1 MGTRAGS
8 RNAKGDA
15 QMTPGVQFV
24 RRLFS
29 SRAGI
34 SAIEYAFLA
43 ALIALVIVAS
53 VRLIGQGTAANI
65 QQAADAVSDAAP

>member
-1 MGTRAGS
+1 
-8 RNAKGDA
+8 
-15 QMTPGVQFV
+15 MTPSV
-24 RRLFS
+24 RLFRRILS
-29 SRAGI
+29 DRAGI

>member
-1 MGTRAGS
+1 MMS
-8 RNAKGDA
+8 KG
-15 QMTPGVQFV
+15 GLF
-24 RRLFS
+24 RRVLS
-29 SRAGI
+29 SRTGV

-53 VRLIGQGTAANI
+53 VRLVGQQTAANI